1 MKFLTK
7 INRNYFFL
15 LTLILL
21 GVSISG
27 YFIIQAI
34 ILNDAKESLLEREFL
49 IKKHILKT
57 GEIPNIYPT
66 VEVKIIDR
74 RVTDKPQFKE
84 VEIENELEKELEP
97 FLEYSSQ
104 VKIGDWYYS
113 IKLRQSY
120 FERADLALILALFLF
135 ILLLSAFAISYLI
148 TGKMNKSIWAQFEH
162 NLGEIEKFSF
172 HEKQNLNL
180 IKTDIEEFD
189 RLDKV
194 VTDLTE
200 KLRSDYFSLKEFTE
214 NASHEIQTP
223 LSIVLLNLEEV
234 LQQDLNSETFQKVVS
249 SINAI
254 KRLSSLNQSLIL
266 LTKIENRQFK
276 AEQLIILNDI
286 VRRKISEFEPF
297 FETKKLKVEL
307 HSEQDFKLIINEQL
321 AELLIGN
328 LLTNA
333 VNHNIQGGRIH
344 ISIQENKLEIYNTGE
359 ENSLTD
365 NTIFNRFAKSNSKS
379 FGLGLAIVKNICE
392 THNLEIHYHK
402 NDFHCFIIT
411 SKQEE

>member
-21 GVSISG
+21 AVSISG

-113 IKLRQSY
+113 IKLRQSS

-172 HEKQNLNL
+172 HEKQKLNL

-276 AEQLIILNDI
+276 AEQVIILNDI

-297 FETKKLKVEL
+297 FETKKLNVEL
-307 HSEQDFKLIINEQL
+307 HSEQDFKMIINEQL

-392 THNLEIHYHK
+392 TYNLEIHYHK

>member
-113 IKLRQSY
+113 IKLRQSS

-276 AEQLIILNDI
+276 AEQVIILNDI

-392 THNLEIHYHK
+392 TYNLEIHYHK

>member
-21 GVSISG
+21 AVSISG

-113 IKLRQSY
+113 IKLRQSS

-276 AEQLIILNDI
+276 AEQVIILNDI

-392 THNLEIHYHK
+392 TYNLEIHYHK

>member
-113 IKLRQSY
+113 IKLRQSS

-297 FETKKLKVEL
+297 FETKKLNVEL
-307 HSEQDFKLIINEQL
+307 HSEQDFKMIINEQL

-392 THNLEIHYHK
+392 TYNLEIHYHK

>member
-1 MKFLTK
+1 MKFITK

-15 LTLILL
+15 LTLVLL

-49 IKKHILKT
+49 IEKHILKT

-66 VEVKIIDR
+66 IEVKIINHPI
-74 RVTDKPQFKE
+74 TDKPQFKE
-84 VEIENELEKELEP
+84 VQIENELENELEP
-97 FLEYSSQ
+97 FLEYSNQ

-113 IKLRQSY
+113 IKLRQSS

-135 ILLLSAFAISYLI
+135 ILLLSAFVISYLI

-162 NLGEIEKFSF
+162 NLREIEKFNF
-172 HEKQNLNL
+172 NEKQNLNL
-180 IKTDIEEFD
+180 KETDIEEFD

-276 AEQLIILNDI
+276 AEQVIILNDI

-297 FETKKLKVEL
+297 FETKKLKIEL
-307 HSEQDFKLIINEQL
+307 ISEQDFKLMINEQL

-333 VNHNIQGGRIH
+333 VNHNLQGGRIH
-344 ISIQENKLEIYNTGE
+344 ISVQENKLEIYNTGE
-359 ENSLTD
+359 TNSLTD
-365 NTIFNRFAKSNSKS
+365 KTIFNRFAKSNSKS

-392 THNLEIHYHK
+392 TYNLEIHYHK

-411 SKQEE
+411 SKQQE

>member
-21 GVSISG
+21 AVSISG

-34 ILNDAKESLLEREFL
+34 IINDAKESLLEREFL

-113 IKLRQSY
+113 IKLRQSS

-276 AEQLIILNDI
+276 AEQVIILNDI

-392 THNLEIHYHK
+392 TYNLEIHYHK

>member
-21 GVSISG
+21 AVSISG

-113 IKLRQSY
+113 IKLRQSS

-392 THNLEIHYHK
+392 TYNLEIHYHK

>member
-21 GVSISG
+21 AVSISG

-113 IKLRQSY
+113 IKLRQSS

-286 VRRKISEFEPF
+286 VRRKNLGIR
-297 FETKKLKVEL
+297 TK
-307 HSEQDFKLIINEQL
+307 
-321 AELLIGN
+321 
-328 LLTNA
+328 
-333 VNHNIQGGRIH
+333 
-344 ISIQENKLEIYNTGE
+344 
-359 ENSLTD
+359 
-365 NTIFNRFAKSNSKS
+365 IF
-379 FGLGLAIVKNICE
+379 
-392 THNLEIHYHK
+392 
-402 NDFHCFIIT
+402 
-411 SKQEE
+411 

>member
-1 MKFLTK
+1 MKFITK

-15 LTLILL
+15 LTLVLL

-49 IKKHILKT
+49 IEKHILKT

-66 VEVKIIDR
+66 IEVKIINHPI
-74 RVTDKPQFKE
+74 TDKPQFKE
-84 VEIENELEKELEP
+84 VQIENELENELEP
-97 FLEYSSQ
+97 FLEYSNQ

-113 IKLRQSY
+113 IKLRQSS

-297 FETKKLKVEL
+297 FETKKLNVEL
-307 HSEQDFKLIINEQL
+307 HSEQDFKMIINEQL

-392 THNLEIHYHK
+392 TYNLEIHYHK

>member
-34 ILNDAKESLLEREFL
+34 IINDAKESLLEREFL

-113 IKLRQSY
+113 IKLRQSS

-297 FETKKLKVEL
+297 FETKKLNVEL
-307 HSEQDFKLIINEQL
+307 HSEQDFKMIINEQL

-392 THNLEIHYHK
+392 TYNLEIHYHK

>member
-113 IKLRQSY
+113 IKLRQSS

-276 AEQLIILNDI
+276 AEQVIILNDI

-297 FETKKLKVEL
+297 FETKKLNVEL
-307 HSEQDFKLIINEQL
+307 HSEQDFKMIINEQL

-392 THNLEIHYHK
+392 TYNLEIHYHK

>member
-66 VEVKIIDR
+66 VEVKIIDHR
-74 RVTDKPQFKE
+74 ITEKPKFKE
-84 VEIENELEKELEP
+84 VQIENELEKELEP

-113 IKLRQSY
+113 IKLRQSS

-297 FETKKLKVEL
+297 FETKKLNVEL
-307 HSEQDFKLIINEQL
+307 HSEQDFKMIINEQL

-392 THNLEIHYHK
+392 TYNLEIHYHK

>member
-21 GVSISG
+21 AVSISG

-57 GEIPNIYPT
+57 REIPNIYPT
-66 VEVKIIDR
+66 VEVKIIDHGI
-74 RVTDKPQFKE
+74 TEKHQFKE
-84 VEIENELEKELEP
+84 VQIENELEKEFEP

-113 IKLRQSY
+113 IKLRQSS

-162 NLGEIEKFSF
+162 NLEEIEKFSF

-276 AEQLIILNDI
+276 AEQVIILNDI
-286 VRRKISEFEPF
+286 VRRKILEFELF

-333 VNHNIQGGRIH
+333 VNHNIQGGIIH
-344 ISIQENKLEIYNTGE
+344 ISIQENRLEIFNTGE
-359 ENSLTD
+359 ANSLTD
-365 NTIFNRFAKSNSKS
+365 KTIFNRFAKSKSKS

-392 THNLEIHYHK
+392 TYNLEIHYHK
-402 NDFHCFIIT
+402 DDFHCFIIT
-411 SKQEE
+411 SKQQE

>member
-21 GVSISG
+21 AVSISG

-34 ILNDAKESLLEREFL
+34 IINDAKESLLEREFL

-113 IKLRQSY
+113 IKLRQSS

-392 THNLEIHYHK
+392 TYNLEIHYHK